1 MVEEQQKKRKKKK
14 GNAQI
19 KSSKQSIN
27 KINSENKKSNPKK
40 KARKSPPSS
49 KKSKNKGHSERRK
62 PIPKQKRNPLYTFI
76 FNVFFYSFISF
87 MVIGSILF
95 ATSKS
100 SDRSVLGYRFFGVLT
115 DSMVPRDPKT
125 QKGGF
130 HSGDII
136 IVKNIEGDSAKVGDI
151 ITFKPSI
158 NSTAFLT
165 HRVKKKM
172 DHLGDTKGTY
182 YITQGDANKAEDVPI
197 SEKQVVGK
205 KVFAIPKV
213 GGILNF
219 VSENLLVSIIF
230 LVSVFGFI
238 TIIRYYILNK

>member
-1 MVEEQQKKRKKKK
+1 MVEEQRKKRKKKK
-14 GNAQI
+14 GNAQT

-27 KINSENKKSNPKK
+27 KINSETKRSNPKRK
-40 KARKSPPSS
+40 SRKSPPNS

-136 IVKNIEGDSAKVGDI
+136 IV
-151 ITFKPSI
+151 
-158 NSTAFLT
+158 
-165 HRVKKKM
+165 
-172 DHLGDTKGTY
+172 
-182 YITQGDANKAEDVPI
+182 
-197 SEKQVVGK
+197 
-205 KVFAIPKV
+205 
-213 GGILNF
+213 
-219 VSENLLVSIIF
+219 
-230 LVSVFGFI
+230 
-238 TIIRYYILNK
+238 